1 MSRRSINILLS
12 IGIVLAAACTQTE
25 IEQDPI
31 CFAPVA
37 SKSTKAIISGTTY
50 PTGESFV
57 VSAYYNGSSAYF
69 NDLEA
74 SYSSAATFW
83 ETSSSQYWPLRGSL
97 TFNAFS
103 PASASSSGITIDANG
118 VSATDYTIQTAQQMA
133 TDFCYATATV
143 SDCINHPDAV
153 PMTFSH
159 ALSQVVFRAKA
170 DAYYST
176 ASRTVNITLTS
187 LGMQGIYSV
196 GDFSYGVWEN
206 QSAENYYTLSST
218 PTELTYDGSNRP
230 ETIDVCTFL
239 FLPQELGPNAAIT
252 VGYDLVQ
259 TVSGNEYSFS
269 NSPVTIPLGAYL
281 TEWQP
286 GRKYIYT
293 LNIGMNNVI
302 TFSVSAV
309 GWQDESENII
319 VEEN

>member
-1 MSRRSINILLS
+1 MSIRSVNILYFL
-12 IGIVLAAACTQTE
+12 GIVLAVACSQTE
-25 IEQDPI
+25 VEQDPI

-57 VSAYYNGSSAYF
+57 VSAYYNGTDDYF

-74 SYSSAATFW
+74 SYSSAAAFW

-118 VSATDYTIQTAQQMA
+118 VSVTDYTIQTAQQMA
-133 TDFCYATATV
+133 TDFCYASATV
-143 SDCINHPDAV
+143 ADCTIHPDAV
-153 PMTFSH
+153 PLTFAH
-159 ALSQVVFRAKA
+159 ALSQVVFRVKA

-176 ASRTVNITLTS
+176 ASRTVRIMLTS
-187 LGMQGIYSV
+187 LDMQGIYSV
-196 GDFSYGVWEN
+196 GDFSYGTWEN
-206 QSAENYYTLSST
+206 QSAENYYTLSNTS
-218 PTELTYDGSNRP
+218 TELTYDGSNRP
-230 ETIDVCTFL
+230 ETIDVCSYL

-259 TVSGNEYSFS
+259 TVSGNVYTLS
-269 NSPVTIPLGAYL
+269 NSPVTIPLGAPL

-286 GRKYIYT
+286 GKKYIYT
-293 LNIGMNNVI
+293 LNIGMNNLI
-302 TFSVSAV
+302 TFSVSTV